1 MRACEPAAYRN
12 HPTRS
17 KIFCTIFKKL
27 LDIEL
32 VFDHSGVMGASG
44 DLTTITDSV
53 RDLHLGADMSG
64 RAAFDAM
71 TALVTLRNLIDHH
84 AATVVGH
91 LDRLGSAD

>member
-1 MRACEPAAYRN
+1 
-12 HPTRS
+12 
-17 KIFCTIFKKL
+17 
-27 LDIEL
+27 
-32 VFDHSGVMGASG
+32 MGASG

-53 RDLHLGADMSG
+53 RDLHLGDDLSG

-91 LDRLGSAD
+91 LDRLGVARDHGRKLSELLIVMGLAPAVASRLIRIATARAQLPTLG